1 MGTRFA
7 QIRPIDVDRARAA
20 LPRAFGR
27 SWGERLL
34 RNGLLALAAAYL
46 GYLLWTFNF
55 SPARLYEGL
64 VSPNG
69 LFVIAGQMVAWH
81 GMADWQ
87 YAEIFT
93 ALGQTVAMAFIGTL
107 LASVIAIPL
116 GFLGARNIMP
126 LGFLRFGFRRLFDGL
141 RGVDQL
147 IWALVFVRAVG
158 LGPLAGILAIC
169 VSDIGSLS
177 KLYAEAIE
185 TAEKKQIEGVRS
197 TGASTLAVL
206 RFGVLPQ
213 AIPLFLS
220 QALYFFESNTRSATI
235 LGIVGAGGIGLQ
247 ISERI
252 KILAWD
258 QVAFILILVLAVVAL
273 IDTLS
278 KWLRLKLI
286 GREAARG

>member
-1 MGTRFA
+1 MGTRLA
-7 QIRPIDVDRARAA
+7 RIRPIDVDRARAA
-20 LPRAFGR
+20 MPRAFAR
-27 SWGERLL
+27 PLGERAVRAALL
-34 RNGLLALAAAYL
+34 LLAAGYL
-46 GYLLWTFNF
+46 GYLFWAFNF

-69 LFVIAGQMVAWH
+69 LFVIAGQMVAWQ
-81 GMADWQ
+81 GMAEWQ

-107 LASVIAIPL
+107 LTSVIAIPL

>member
-1 MGTRFA
+1 MATKLA
-7 QIRPIDVDRARAA
+7 QLRPIDVDHARAA
-20 LPRAFGR
+20 MPLAFGR
-27 SWGERLL
+27 PFGERAWRYGLILL
-34 RNGLLALAAAYL
+34 GLAYF
-46 GYLLWTFNF
+46 GYLLWLFDF
-55 SPARLYEGL
+55 SPARLYSGL

-69 LFVIAGQMVAWH
+69 LFVIAGQMVSWH
-81 GMADWQ
+81 GMAEWQ
-87 YAEIFT
+87 FAEIFA

-107 LASVIAIPL
+107 IASVVAIPL
-116 GFLGARNIMP
+116 GFLGARNILP
-126 LGFLRFGFRRLFDGL
+126 IGILRFGFRRLFDGL

-197 TGASTLAVL
+197 TGASPLAVL

-258 QVAFILILVLAVVAL
+258 QVAFILILVLVTVAL

-286 GREAARG
+286 GREAARH

>member
-7 QIRPIDVDRARAA
+7 RIRPIDVDHARAA
-20 LPRAFGR
+20 MPRAFGR
-27 SWGERLL
+27 PLGERAVRAALL
-34 RNGLLALAAAYL
+34 LLAAGYL
-46 GYLLWTFNF
+46 GYLLWTFDF

-69 LFVIAGQMVAWH
+69 LFVIAGQMVSWH
-81 GMADWQ
+81 GMAEWQ
-87 YAEIFT
+87 YGEIFT

-107 LASVIAIPL
+107 LASLIAIPL

-126 LGFLRFGFRRLFDGL
+126 IGFLRFGFRRLFDGL

-185 TAEKKQIEGVRS
+185 TAEKKQIDGVRS
-197 TGASTLAVL
+197 TGASNLAVL

-213 AIPLFLS
+213 AMPLFLS

-258 QVAFILILVLAVVAL
+258 QVAFILVLVLITVAV

>member
-1 MGTRFA
+1 MGTRFSR
-7 QIRPIDVDRARAA
+7 IRPIDVDNARAA

-27 SWGERLL
+27 PWGERLL

-46 GYLLWTFNF
+46 GYLFWLFDV

-69 LFVIAGQMVAWH
+69 IFVIAGQMVAWH
-81 GMADWQ
+81 GMAEWQ
-87 YAEIFT
+87 YGEIFT

-107 LASVIAIPL
+107 IASVVAIPL
-116 GFLGARNIMP
+116 GFLGARNIVP
-126 LGFLRFGFRRLFDGL
+126 IGILRFGFRRLFDGL

-169 VSDIGSLS
+169 VSDIGSLA

-185 TAEKKQIEGVRS
+185 TAEKKQVEGVRS

-258 QVAFILILVLAVVAL
+258 QVAFILVLVLAVVAV

-278 KWLRLKLI
+278 KALRLKLI
-286 GREAARG
+286 GRGSARG